1 VPKPEQPAV
10 PPSGEA
16 PGEPPAPL
24 KAAAG
29 LVLVEGICAV
39 LFGIAEA
46 FSTDADRVALGVTT
60 ALFFVAYGV
69 ALGGCAWGLWRMR
82 AWSRSPAVLAQLI
95 FLGLA
100 WNLRSG
106 SALPVAIFGA
116 IVAVL
121 VLAGVLHPRSIDA
134 LTSGERRD

>member
-1 VPKPEQPAV
+1 VQ
-10 PPSGEA
+10 PSGEA

-39 LFGIAEA
+39 LFGVVEA
-46 FSTDADRVALGVTT
+46 FSTDADRVALGVTS
-60 ALFFVAYGV
+60 ALFFVAYGG
-69 ALGGCAWGLWRMR
+69 ALGWCAWGLWRMR
-82 AWSRSPAVLAQLI
+82 SWSRSPAVLAQLI

-106 SALPVAIFGA
+106 SAKPVAVFGA
-116 IVAVL
+116 IVAVV

-134 LTSGERRD
+134 LTHHDRRD